1 MRAAAQPPRP
11 DVRHC
16 VALFVDLHD
25 FTAFT
30 GETDPEEVHDYLL
43 RYRTRVAELVREGG
57 GEITNYIGA
66 RVMAVFGAIVAH
78 DNEAQRA
85 ADVALAWREEIPG
98 LASSSGRWFQPHIG
112 VASGGLFVD
121 RSSGVPVVSGEP
133 VSLAARIMEQAGPG
147 EILVSGWVRH
157 ALSDSVHADPVS
169 DVAVRA
175 AARPVQLWRLRGW
188 ADRAETAR
196 ALVGRALELRQIE
209 GVLDAC
215 QSARAGH
222 VLLVRGDAG
231 IGKSRLV
238 QELLQRAR
246 TRGYA
251 CHRALALDF
260 GSGMAGGVVPVLARA
275 LLGLSGG
282 PVSEPLGAA
291 TQRWIEAGLV
301 GRDLAPFVYELL
313 EVPVPAHPSEDA
325 GQALDREAR
334 ARGHQAVL
342 DSLIRARCESAPLLL
357 VAEDVHWAERATL
370 DMLARAAAAARDLPL
385 VLALTSRS
393 EPDPIDAAWRAACG
407 RLPAAHA
414 RPGSAHGGRG
424 ARACR
429 QLRMRG
435 PGPGC
440 LVRAARGRQPAVPG
454 SAPAQCD
461 FRKPYLAQLDP
472 EHRPGAPGPARPGRP
487 ASAASRLDPRP
498 ALQRG
503 SGAGPDCASL
513 LVRGDG
519 REGAGA
525 PGGPGLHLQPRP
537 DPRSR
542 VCLAA
547 ALAQAGAAPACCG
560 LVCRTGSGTA
570 RSAPGCSRQPECSRG
585 VPARRASRGRSPP
598 VRARIAPGRPRPR
611 VDARAVGA
619 AGAELPARR
628 GAA

>member
-1 MRAAAQPPRP
+1 MLAAAQPPRP

-43 RYRTRVAELVREGG
+43 RYRARVAELVREGG

-66 RVMAVFGAIVAH
+66 RVMAVFGAMVAH

-209 GVLDAC
+209 GLLDAC
-215 QSARAGH
+215 QAARAGH

-251 CHRALALDF
+251 CHRALVLDF
-260 GSGMAGGVVPVLARA
+260 GSGMAGGAVPVLARA
-275 LLGLSGG
+275 LLGVSGG
-282 PVSEPLGAA
+282 QISEPLGAA
-291 TQRWIEAGLV
+291 VQRGSTAGLV
-301 GRDLAPFVYELL
+301 GRDLAPFLYELL
-313 EVPVPAHPSEDA
+313 ELPVPAHPSEDA

-342 DSLIRARCESAPLLL
+342 DSLIRARS
-357 VAEDVHWAERATL
+357 AERAPAAGGGGRAL
-370 DMLARAAAAARDLPL
+370 GRACHAGHAGEGGCRGARSAAGAGADQPSRTRPDRCGMARC
-385 VLALTSRS
+385 VR
-393 EPDPIDAAWRAACG
+393 

-414 RPGSAHGGRG
+414 RPGPAHGGRG

-440 LVRAARGRQPAVPG
+440 LVRAARGRQPAVPRP
-454 SAPAQCD
+454 APAQCD
-461 FRKPYLAQLDP
+461 LRKPYPAQLDP
-472 EHRPGAPGPARPGRP
+472 EHRAGAPGPARPGRP
-487 ASAASRLDPRP
+487 AGAASRLDPRP

-503 SGAGPDCASL
+503 SRAEPD
-513 LVRGDG
+513 R
-519 REGAGA
+519 
-525 PGGPGLHLQPRP
+525 
-537 DPRSR
+537 
-542 VCLAA
+542 
-547 ALAQAGAAPACCG
+547 AAPA
-560 LVCRTGSGTA
+560 RA
-570 RSAPGCSRQPECSRG
+570 RRWWRRG
-585 VPARRASRGRSPP
+585 WCARRA
-598 VRARIAPGRPRPR
+598 RATSSTTP
-611 VDARAVGA
+611 
-619 AGAELPARR
+619 
-628 GAA
+628 